1 MEKMMNDH
9 RMKVPRR
16 KNPGVKISRVR
27 ILCGI
32 CLAGL
37 LFASA
42 QAAEWQVDKQSK
54 NLVKFTSEVVV
65 LTFDGVT
72 DKIDG
77 FIYWE
82 GEKAFP
88 ESTRLRFEVDL
99 NSIETGIGKRDRDM
113 RDVLETGKWPFT
125 SFEGTLTGVQPTDSS
140 RSAYKATAKGKIF
153 IHGVEREIE
162 VPGTITMEQ
171 GKMHVI
177 ADFMVRLKDFNI
189 AAPSLAA
196 FVKVSEE
203 ILLHLDFYLSE
214 IKQ

>member
-1 MEKMMNDH
+1 MNDL

-16 KNPGVKISRVR
+16 RVLGMKISPVR

-37 LFASA
+37 LFAGV
-42 QAAEWQVDKQSK
+42 QAAEWQVDKHSK

-65 LTFDGVT
+65 LKFDGVT

-88 ESTRLRFEVDL
+88 ESTRMRFEVDL

-125 SFEGTLTGVQPTDSS
+125 SFEGTLSAVQPADSS
-140 RSAYKATAKGKIF
+140 LSAYSVTAKGKIF
-153 IHGVEREIE
+153 IHGVEKEIE
-162 VPGTITMEQ
+162 VPGTITLEQ
-171 GKMHVI
+171 GKMRVK
-177 ADFMVRLKDFNI
+177 ADFTVRLKDFNI
-189 AAPSLAA
+189 AAPTLAA

-203 ILLHLDFYLSE
+203 IVLHLDFYLSE
-214 IKQ
+214 FKQ

>member
-1 MEKMMNDH
+1 MNDLRIKVL
-9 RMKVPRR
+9 RMKI
-16 KNPGVKISRVR
+16 PGMKISPGR
-27 ILCGI
+27 ILYRMW
-32 CLAGL
+32 LAGL
-37 LFASA
+37 LFATG

-88 ESTRLRFEVDL
+88 ENTRMRFEVDL

-125 SFEGTLTGVQPTDSS
+125 SFEGTLSGVQPVDSS
-140 RSAYKATAKGKIF
+140 LSAYNATAKGKIF

-162 VPGTITMEQ
+162 APGTITMEQ

-203 ILLHLDFYLSE
+203 IFLHLDFYLSE
-214 IKQ
+214 VKQ

>member
-1 MEKMMNDH
+1 MNDYQ
-9 RMKVPRR
+9 MKVFRQR
-16 KNPGVKISRVR
+16 SAGGKISPVR
-27 ILCGI
+27 ILRGI
-32 CLAGL
+32 CLTGL
-37 LFASA
+37 LFASV

-65 LTFDGVT
+65 LTFSGVT
-72 DKIDG
+72 DQIDG

-82 GEKAFP
+82 GEQVFP
-88 ESTRLRFEVDL
+88 ENTRLRFEVDL

-125 SFEGTLTGVQPTDSS
+125 SFEGTLSGVQALDSS
-140 RSAYKATAKGKIF
+140 RSAYKVTAKGKIF
-153 IHGVEREIE
+153 IHGVEKEME
-162 VPGTITMEQ
+162 VPGTIALEQ

-214 IKQ
+214 VKP